1 MKINVLMV
9 PEAGVD
15 LHFDLQGDWFR
26 DYLSGEDSLS
36 LLQTVVSCHVYRTGE
51 TVFIAGKID
60 SVVETVCC
68 RCLETVRLPVCFD
81 FRYTLMPVR
90 ENIRD
95 KVELRTE
102 DLDFG
107 FYQGEVVDLS
117 PLVYEQ
123 IMLQIPMRVLCSEA
137 CRGLCP
143 QCGANLNT
151 GDCDCPK
158 ERGDERFAVLK
169 NLKIRKESPS

>member
-1 MKINVLMV
+1 MV

-15 LHFDLQGDWFR
+15 LHFDLQGDWVR

-36 LLQTVVSCHVYRTGE
+36 LLQTVVSCHVYLTGE

-60 SVVETVCC
+60 SVVETECC
-68 RCLETVRLPVCFD
+68 PCLETVRLPVRFD

-90 ENIRD
+90 ENIKD

-107 FYQGEVVDLS
+107 FY
-117 PLVYEQ
+117 
-123 IMLQIPMRVLCSEA
+123 
-137 CRGLCP
+137 RGKSSIFLLWSMNRSCF
-143 QCGANLNT
+143 
-151 GDCDCPK
+151 
-158 ERGDERFAVLK
+158 RF
-169 NLKIRKESPS
+169 P